1 MNSADNQQAVA
12 NVFRGDE
19 TLRWSCR
26 AGEFVLWVGTDSFL
40 SADHESAWKVWDFW
54 QMRDADFLT
63 ITNRWQD
70 LPVWFELHPLEVA
83 GRAVWEM
90 QKRLAA
96 GYKPD
101 EPMDGVNIWR
111 VKAGDRLVRVS
122 LQHPSKPVQEILTFR
137 DCALVLGENSNPK
150 RDGTF
155 FFGAPEDELLLPA
168 SAAMRA
174 GFKMAVGL
182 GVPRTFAVKWRFG
195 A

>member
-12 NVFRGDE
+12 QIFCGDA

-70 LPVWFELHPLEVA
+70 LPVWFQLHPLEVA

-96 GYKPD
+96 GYKPT
-101 EPMDGVNIWR
+101 EPMDGLNIWR

-122 LQHPSKPVQEILTFR
+122 LQHPSKPVQEILTFQ
-137 DCALVLGENSNPK
+137 DCALVVGENSNAK
-150 RDGTF
+150 RDGTI
-155 FFGAPEDELLLPA
+155 FFGAPEGELSSLA
-168 SAAMRA
+168 VAAGQA
-174 GFKMAVGL
+174 GFKMAAGL
-182 GVPRTFAVKWRFG
+182 GMPREYAVEWRFG

>member
-1 MNSADNQQAVA
+1 MNSTDNQQSVA
-12 NVFRGDE
+12 NVFSGDA

-40 SADHESAWKVWDFW
+40 SADHESAWKIWDFW
-54 QMRDADFLT
+54 QLRNGDFLT

-70 LPVWFELHPLEVA
+70 LPAWFRLHPLEVA
-83 GRAVWEM
+83 NRAVWEM

-101 EPMDGVNIWR
+101 EPMDGMNIWR

-122 LQHPSKPVQEILTFR
+122 LQHPSKPVQEILTFQ

-150 RDGTF
+150 RDGTI
-155 FFGAPEDELLLPA
+155 FFGAPDGELSSPA
-168 SAAMRA
+168 AAAGQA
-174 GFKMAVGL
+174 GFKMAAGL
-182 GVPRTFAVKWRFG
+182 GMPREYAVEWKFG